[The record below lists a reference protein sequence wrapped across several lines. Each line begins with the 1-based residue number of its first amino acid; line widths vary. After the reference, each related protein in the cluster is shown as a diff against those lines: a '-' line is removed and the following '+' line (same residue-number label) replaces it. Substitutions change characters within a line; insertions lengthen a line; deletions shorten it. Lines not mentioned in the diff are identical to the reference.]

1 MTIIQCLH
9 TTILVSDLEKAEQF
23 YGDILGL
30 EKVERPLKYPGTW
43 YQIGDYQI
51 HLMVYSG
58 FEFSL
63 SNQEKWGRNH
73 HLALGTDKLSDIIA
87 RLESHGYSVQM
98 SQSGREACFTKDFDG
113 NVVEINQ
120 L

>member
-9 TTILVSDLEKAEQF
+9 TAILVSDLEKAEQF

-30 EKVERPLKYPGTW
+30 EKVDRPLKYPGVW

-51 HLMVYSG
+51 HLMVHSG
-58 FEFSL
+58 FNFSL

-73 HLALGTDKLSDIIA
+73 HFALGTDQLSDIIA
-87 RLESHGYSVQM
+87 RLESHGYPVQM
-98 SQSGREACFTKDFDG
+98 SQSGRAACFTKDFDG
-113 NVVEINQ
+113 NIIEINQ
-120 L
+120 I